1 MSDLPKKTIK
11 ITDLERLDTPVK
23 IDGKQELLM
32 PMASNQSQKDTF
44 SVPVNSFVEWLL
56 LKHASDKDL
65 SNLSDAGQ
73 AVLKAKQDYFYNVPD
88 DTDLN
93 TFTDDGI
100 YKVKSTG
107 DVDIHAPTN
116 AAGYYVV
123 ATDSDNGDVIE
134 QQARNLYIAP
144 GIIYRRQRINGTW
157 TRWEAITMDITS
169 PSFNIAPTVL
179 QAGTNDDQ
187 LATIGQ
193 LNGKFSDVFKTEYHI
208 TEGLLVDGS
217 VVYAD
222 GILTV
227 ENGSRFITNDS
238 NDITLTESKTA
249 SVDAGYAFIGTD
261 GIKVW
266 NTLSKVAE
274 LPTVMQAGVLYY
286 NIISDT
292 YTDLQGSYSLAPLGI
307 VANGAFTQS
316 AGVQFV
322 NTTNLQAVIDSMRT
336 NGAVESFIGTREQNS
351 IVSSD
356 NGYEREIS
364 AGSYVNEEELSFGAG
379 VAVRSH
385 TENDNDEWEKNTT
398 AEIYAKDGSNETR
411 IAITPESAKL
421 VTPRLDSESE
431 IATMADLDEIK
442 QTSLTF
448 IGYVSTSTPTG
459 YTFKIGNKW
468 INASKM
474 PTAFPITG
482 VKTWNGSAWVADDDF
497 TPVDFDFFRNIND
510 NEGYYWFGGAWKIMS
525 TDMDTDYFVLGNDGK
540 WKIKESVNLTGSPTL
555 TTSPLQNDNS
565 KKIATTEFVQSAIAS
580 HSDDNVVHKTGDE
593 TIRGIKTFESPFT
606 ILKSTDIDWAE
617 IPTSDRYAGLEIRDK
632 NGKRIG
638 KLEQYQNK
646 NTGEIRLALNVSG
659 YDASGTINYSPALGV
674 SINKDGTGGKTYASL
689 AAASS
694 NDNSI
699 ATTAWFNNKM
709 QVVSSLPANPDANTF
724 YFVKE

>member
-123 ATDSDNGDVIE
+123 ATDSDNGDVVE

-157 TRWEAITMDITS
+157 TRWEAITMDITN

-238 NDITLTESKTA
+238 NDITLTETKTT

-266 NTLSKVAE
+266 NALSKVVE

-286 NIISDT
+286 NIIADT

-307 VANGAFTQS
+307 IANGVFTQS

-356 NGYEREIS
+356 NEYAREIS

-385 TENDNDEWEKNTT
+385 TENDSEEWQKDTT

-421 VTPRLDSESE
+421 ITPRLDSESE

-448 IGYVSTSTPTG
+448 IGYVSTSEPTG

-468 INASKM
+468 INSDTM
-474 PTAFPITG
+474 PTRFPITG
-482 VKTWNGSAWVADDDF
+482 VKTWNGSAWVDGDDF

-555 TTSPLQNDNS
+555 TTSPLQDDNS
-565 KKIATTEFVQSAIAS
+565 KKIATTEFVQT
-580 HSDDNVVHKTGDE
+580 VC
-593 TIRGIKTFESPFT
+593 
-606 ILKSTDIDWAE
+606 
-617 IPTSDRYAGLEIRDK
+617 AGK
-632 NGKRIG
+632 F
-638 KLEQYQNK
+638 
-646 NTGEIRLALNVSG
+646 
-659 YDASGTINYSPALGV
+659 DASKIVFTTETPTEFVDGTI
-674 SINKDGTGGKTYASL
+674 
-689 AAASS
+689 
-694 NDNSI
+694 
-699 ATTAWFNNKM
+699 
-709 QVVSSLPANPDANTF
+709 
-724 YFVKE
+724 YFVAE

>member
-157 TRWEAITMDITS
+157 TRWQEITMDFEN
-169 PSFNIAPTVL
+169 PSFSIAPTVL
-179 QAGTNDDQ
+179 QAGINDDQ

-238 NDITLTESKTA
+238 NDITLTETKTV

-266 NTLSKVAE
+266 NTLSKVVE

-286 NIISDT
+286 NIIADT

-307 VANGAFTQS
+307 VANGVFTQS
-316 AGVQFV
+316 AGVKFV

-356 NGYEREIS
+356 NEYAREIS

-385 TENDNDEWEKNTT
+385 TENDGEEWQKNTL

-421 VTPRLDSESE
+421 ITPRLDSGSE

-448 IGYVSTSTPTG
+448 IGYVSTSEPTG

-468 INASKM
+468 INASVM
-474 PTAFPITG
+474 PTEFPITG
-482 VKTWNGSAWVADDDF
+482 VKTWNGSAWVAGDDL

-525 TDMDTDYFVLGNDGK
+525 TDMDTDYFVLGDDGK

-555 TTSPLQNDNS
+555 TTSPLQDDNS
-565 KKIATTEFVQSAIAS
+565 KKIATTEFVQTVCSGKFDAS
-580 HSDDNVVHKTGDE
+580 KIVFTTETPTEFVDE
-593 TIRGIKTFESPFT
+593 TI
-606 ILKSTDIDWAE
+606 
-617 IPTSDRYAGLEIRDK
+617 
-632 NGKRIG
+632 
-638 KLEQYQNK
+638 
-646 NTGEIRLALNVSG
+646 
-659 YDASGTINYSPALGV
+659 
-674 SINKDGTGGKTYASL
+674 
-689 AAASS
+689 
-694 NDNSI
+694 
-699 ATTAWFNNKM
+699 
-709 QVVSSLPANPDANTF
+709 
-724 YFVKE
+724 YFVAE